1 MTHSVQASPNYLHRL
16 GEAAIEQAKR
26 AFPNISVALQCDRV
40 RRSFLS
46 RQIQSH
52 VIAHLLTPQATIE
65 ASGPKATQAG
75 FGGHLKLIWQFKG
88 TMRYEDANSSF
99 TLRPGE
105 TLVTAMANTYHLDM
119 SDHYEG
125 LVLAFDPTSRRSWQE
140 AACKVIAKPIA
151 PSGPLAAAAAG
162 AAALLQHAS
171 RSAADVQ
178 TIESLVDIALH
189 SLDARATPSPEG
201 PVPAIILRARIMVA
215 QNIADAEYNPQQLAR
230 DLGLSRR
237 SLYNIFDRIG
247 LKPAHFITQQRLER
261 ARDELLG
268 DPHVSITTI
277 AFRNGFSDGARFS
290 HTFKAKY
297 GISPR
302 DLRNQKV
309 AALRPD
315 LKPASLLSAE

>member
-1 MTHSVQASPNYLHRL
+1 M
-16 GEAAIEQAKR
+16 GEAAIEQAER
-26 AFPNISVALQCDRV
+26 AFPNLSVALQSDRV

-52 VIAHLLTPQATIE
+52 AIAHLLTPQTTIE
-65 ASGPKATQAG
+65 ASGPKAAQAG

-88 TMRYEDANSSF
+88 TMQYEDANSSF

-105 TLVTAMANTYHLDM
+105 TLITSMASTYHLDT
-119 SDHYEG
+119 SDDYEG
-125 LVLAFDPTSRRSWQE
+125 LVLAFDPASRRSWQE

-162 AAALLQHAS
+162 ATALLQHGS

-189 SLDARATPSPEG
+189 SLDAQTAPSREG
-201 PVPAIILRARIMVA
+201 PLPAIILRARLMVA
-215 QNIADAEYNPQQLAR
+215 QNIADRDYNPQRLAR

-247 LKPAHFITQQRLER
+247 LKPAHFITEQRLER
-261 ARDELLG
+261 ARDEILG
-268 DPHVSITTI
+268 DPNVSITTV
-277 AFRNGFSDGARFS
+277 ALRNGFSDGARLS
-290 HTFKAKY
+290 HAFKAKY

-302 DLRNQKV
+302 DIRS
-309 AALRPD
+309 
-315 LKPASLLSAE
+315 LKLLP